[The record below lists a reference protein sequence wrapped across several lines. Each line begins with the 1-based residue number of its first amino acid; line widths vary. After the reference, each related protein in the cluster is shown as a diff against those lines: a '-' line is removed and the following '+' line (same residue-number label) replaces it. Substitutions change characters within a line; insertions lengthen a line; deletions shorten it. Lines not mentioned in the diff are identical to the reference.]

1 MIALACHYKSGFKFQ
16 LPLQIMSLNFNC
28 HCKSGFKFQLSW
40 FHKNTMILQ
49 VYIAW
54 PCFITQNRNIMFI
67 TMKYPSRHLWP
78 KMVLAR
84 ALMMLRR
91 GQQQYN
97 SSEDST
103 SDTAE
108 AFGFEWSD
116 QEDQD
121 NNLGFEWSDQCQDED
136 QDNNQKD
143 NEVTRETDNFSD
155 MSGEDEGEILR
166 GRALKILLHERGHQ
180 DDESASVIQTKA
192 VQDDDLDSVLSFS
205 EDDIQSRAMALKSL
219 LKDRDEK
226 VRLVKRE
233 LNRIWRQKKKEQKRQ
248 SKMIALKEL
257 KAIEKKKAKPSSK
270 FSLILWRA
278 KA

>member
-1 MIALACHYKSGFKFQ
+1 MLALACHCKSGFKFQ

-28 HCKSGFKFQLSW
+28 HCKSGFKFQLS
-40 FHKNTMILQ
+40 
-49 VYIAW
+49 
-54 PCFITQNRNIMFI
+54 CFITQNRNMFI

-91 GQQQYN
+91 GQQQHN

-121 NNLGFEWSDQCQDED
+121 NNLGFERSDQED

-143 NEVTRETDNFSD
+143 NEVMRETDSFSG

-219 LKDRDEK
+219 LEDRDEK

-233 LNRIWRQKKKEQKRQ
+233 LNRIQRQKKRDWKRQ
-248 SKMIALKEL
+248 RKTIALKEL
-257 KAIEKKKAKPSSK
+257 KAMEKKKAKPSSK
-270 FSLILWRA
+270 FSLLWRA